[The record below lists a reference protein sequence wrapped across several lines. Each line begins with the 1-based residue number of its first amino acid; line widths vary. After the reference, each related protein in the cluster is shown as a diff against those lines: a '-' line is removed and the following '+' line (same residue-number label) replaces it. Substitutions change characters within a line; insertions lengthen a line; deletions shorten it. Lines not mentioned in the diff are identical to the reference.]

1 MLKNNCPATRFI
13 HPKNLISNQQN
24 AKIET
29 NQIGKTMRKS
39 NTQSISSVLKSYV
52 QENKLDR
59 KLTELD
65 LIKSWE
71 SVMGKTVARYTGN
84 VYIQNT
90 TLFVETTSPIVR
102 NELLMMKEEIR
113 VRLNEVVGEELIKSI
128 IFR

>member
-1 MLKNNCPATRFI
+1 
-13 HPKNLISNQQN
+13 
-24 AKIET
+24 
-29 NQIGKTMRKS
+29 MRKS
-39 NTQSISSVLKSYV
+39 NTQSISDVLKSYV

-84 VYIQNT
+84 VYIQNN

-113 VRLNEVVGEELIKSI
+113 VRLNEVVGQELIKTI
-128 IFR
+128 IFK

>member
-1 MLKNNCPATRFI
+1 
-13 HPKNLISNQQN
+13 
-24 AKIET
+24 
-29 NQIGKTMRKS
+29 MRKS
-39 NTQSISSVLKSYV
+39 NTQSISDVLKNYV
-52 QENKLDR
+52 QENKMGR
-59 KLTELD
+59 KLSEMD

-84 VYIQNT
+84 IYIQNS

-113 VRLNEVVGEELIKSI
+113 VRLNEVAGTELIRTI

>member
-1 MLKNNCPATRFI
+1 
-13 HPKNLISNQQN
+13 
-24 AKIET
+24 
-29 NQIGKTMRKS
+29 MRKS
-39 NTQSISSVLKSYV
+39 NTQSISAVLKSYV
-52 QENKLDR
+52 QENRMDR
-59 KLTELD
+59 KLSELD

-84 VYIQNT
+84 IYIQNS

-113 VRLNEVVGEELIKSI
+113 VRLNELAGTELIRTI

>member
-1 MLKNNCPATRFI
+1 
-13 HPKNLISNQQN
+13 
-24 AKIET
+24 
-29 NQIGKTMRKS
+29 MRKS
-39 NTQSISSVLKSYV
+39 NTQSISDVLKSYV
-52 QENKLDR
+52 QENKLER
-59 KLTELD
+59 KLSELD

-84 VYIQNT
+84 VYIQNN

-113 VRLNEVVGEELIKSI
+113 VRLNEIAGEELIKTI